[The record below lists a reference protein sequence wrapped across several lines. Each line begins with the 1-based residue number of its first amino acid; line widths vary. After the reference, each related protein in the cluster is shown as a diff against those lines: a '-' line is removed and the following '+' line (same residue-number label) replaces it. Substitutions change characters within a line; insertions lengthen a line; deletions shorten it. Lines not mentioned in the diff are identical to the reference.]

1 MLELLPI
8 WKENTGNNKISRY
21 RSKKIKY
28 SILLRTISVRWPI
41 DLQKI
46 IIIMTKVHFLF
57 LKDHANI
64 CLFSSVI
71 MEEHEMLAII
81 KWY

>member
-21 RSKKIKY
+21 RSKENQIFY
-28 SILLRTISVRWPI
+28 SLTISVRWPI

>member
-1 MLELLPI
+1 MLELLQF
-8 WKENTGNNKISRY
+8 E
-21 RSKKIKY
+21 KKIQAIIKFPVIVQRK
-28 SILLRTISVRWPI
+28 SNILFSYNLCAVTYWSAENNYNH
-41 DLQKI
+41 DKSAF
-46 IIIMTKVHFLF
+46 FLF

>member
-21 RSKKIKY
+21 RSKKIKIFY
-28 SILLRTISVRWPI
+28 SLTISVRWPI